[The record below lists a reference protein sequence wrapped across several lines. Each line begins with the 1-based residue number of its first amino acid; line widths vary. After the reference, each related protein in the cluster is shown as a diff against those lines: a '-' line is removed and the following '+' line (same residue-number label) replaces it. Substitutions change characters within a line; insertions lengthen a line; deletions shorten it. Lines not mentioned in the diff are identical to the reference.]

1 MHPEWNRRQT
11 LLQIN
16 NTHNLRGLFKV
27 ELKFHLYSMY
37 IETKTKYFKKI
48 YVLRKVEFFMK
59 KKYVAVMLG
68 LVLSMSTASV
78 YAAEEYAEEISKK
91 ADTVL
96 SEFNLSEVVSESVQS
111 YEALAQTKENRNG
124 NGLTVTVLL

>member
-1 MHPEWNRRQT
+1 
-11 LLQIN
+11 
-16 NTHNLRGLFKV
+16 
-27 ELKFHLYSMY
+27 
-37 IETKTKYFKKI
+37 
-48 YVLRKVEFFMK
+48 MK

-68 LVLSMSTASV
+68 LVLSMSTAVSTQQKNMQ
-78 YAAEEYAEEISKK
+78 KK
-91 ADTVL
+91 SARKQIQQVL

>member
-1 MHPEWNRRQT
+1 MYPEWNGRQT

-16 NTHNLRGLFKV
+16 NTHNLHGLFKV

-91 ADTVL
+91 ADTTG
-96 SEFNLSEVVSESVQS
+96 FIGIQS
-111 YEALAQTKENRNG
+111 FRSRIRKC
-124 NGLTVTVLL
+124 TVI

>member
-1 MHPEWNRRQT
+1 MYPEWNGRQT

-16 NTHNLRGLFKV
+16 NTHNLHGLFKV

-78 YAAEEYAEEISKK
+78 YAAEEISKK
-91 ADTVL
+91 ADTTG
-96 SEFNLSEVVSESVQS
+96 FIGIQS
-111 YEALAQTKENRNG
+111 FRSRIRKC
-124 NGLTVTVLL
+124 TVI